1 MAGRKEWRV
10 GLQLPARRQG
20 WTGRHDLD
28 GVDRKGG
35 RSVGL
40 WFRVLVSIYI
50 VPGYKHLQRIGFVVL
65 MDTCLLLLP

>member
-1 MAGRKEWRV
+1 MAGRKERRV
-10 GLQLPARRQG
+10 RLQRPARRHG
-20 WTGRHDLD
+20 WTGWCDLD

-50 VPGYKHLQRIGFVVL
+50 VPGYKHLQRIGFMAL
-65 MDTCLLLLP
+65 MDTCLPLSL